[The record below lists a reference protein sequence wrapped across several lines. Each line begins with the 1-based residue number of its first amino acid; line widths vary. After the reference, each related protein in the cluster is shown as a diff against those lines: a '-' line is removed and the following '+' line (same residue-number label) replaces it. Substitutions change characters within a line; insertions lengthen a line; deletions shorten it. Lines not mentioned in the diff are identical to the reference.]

1 MTSWLPLMP
10 SGLASPLSRGEA
22 ASSSSSMSPKG
33 DEGSRTNGEEEVTGG
48 GKLAWVAAVSGE
60 RISSAGDVKGDSV
73 SGDEG

>member
-1 MTSWLPLMP
+1 MP
-10 SGLASPLSRGEA
+10 SVLASPLSLGEA
-22 ASSSSSMSPKG
+22 SSMSPKG
-33 DEGSRTNGEEEVTGG
+33 DEGSRTKGDEEVTGG